1 MQWRVGGIVNFFEFL
16 VLCTVC
22 IQIFLIFD
30 QISHTGVDPP
40 CGSLCSGSDQNMS
53 GQIYGELN
61 THIAAGIPPGADRP
75 IKLFFATLVALH
87 LTPFGKAPIKNMSF
101 YGTLN

>member
-1 MQWRVGGIVNFFEFL
+1 
-16 VLCTVC
+16 
-22 IQIFLIFD
+22 
-30 QISHTGVDPP
+30 
-40 CGSLCSGSDQNMS
+40 MS

-87 LTPFGKAPIKNMSF
+87 PTPLRDMFFFMEF
-101 YGTLN
+101 